1 MTDFNKHKF
10 LLLQILKDV
19 YSDIELA
26 ACLGFKGGTAMMLFH
41 DLPRLSVDLDF
52 NLICREKDDQ
62 TYSKLREII
71 ADYGHIR
78 DEAKKRFGNILVLD
92 YQRNERNLKIE
103 ISTRRYPDEYKLL
116 DYLGITMKVMKLE
129 YMLTHK
135 LVALLDRR
143 SMTNR
148 DIFDCWFYMNRRVM
162 LKKSILDLRLDEP
175 FNAYMERCIKEVRKV
190 SSTRILDGIGE
201 FLDPKLKTWAK
212 SNMVTDFVKLAGM
225 YKELQMVE

>member
-52 NLICREKDDQ
+52 NLICRKKDDQ
-62 TYSKLREII
+62 TYSRLKEIL
-71 ADYGHIR
+71 AGYGNIR
-78 DEAKKRFGNILVLD
+78 DEARKRFGNILVLD

-103 ISTRRYPDEYKLL
+103 MSTRGYPDEYEPL
-116 DYLGITMKVMKLE
+116 DYLGITMKVMKIE

-143 SMTNR
+143 AMTNR

-175 FNAYMERCIKEVRKV
+175 SDAYIERCIKKVKKV

-201 FLDPKLKTWAK
+201 FLDPKLKPWAK
-212 SNMVTDFVKLAGM
+212 SNLVNDFVKLAGM
-225 YKELQMVE
+225 YKELQMFE